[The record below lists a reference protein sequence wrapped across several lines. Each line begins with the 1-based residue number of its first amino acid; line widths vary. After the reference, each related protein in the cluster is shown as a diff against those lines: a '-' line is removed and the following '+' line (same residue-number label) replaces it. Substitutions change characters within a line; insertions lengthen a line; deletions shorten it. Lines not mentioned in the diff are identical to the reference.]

1 MQKYSLSQLFVAM
14 YFVLTVLGGVMPGLC
29 LAEDF
34 MVGTNDVL
42 KISVYDHPD
51 METKVRVNGEG
62 VIQMPLLGQVQ
73 IGGLTISEISNKL
86 TLLLADG
93 YIVSPQVNV
102 FVEEYGSKK
111 GVILGMV
118 QKPGAYDL
126 SGPTTL
132 LELISKAGGL
142 SDKAGNSAIIKRGSA
157 TGEAKNITV
166 DLKALME
173 GDKEYQQILI
183 ESQDTIYISKAGMCY
198 VTGEV
203 EKPDA
208 YKVESSTT
216 VLQAITL
223 ASGFTGKA
231 AKDKVQI
238 VRIVDGNK
246 TVMKNV
252 DLNTLVLTDDVIV
265 VPESFF

>member
-1 MQKYSLSQLFVAM
+1 MYRHHLSRFFIAI
-14 YFVLTVLGGVMPGLC
+14 FLTLAFLC
-29 LAEDF
+29 GATPDLCQAEDF

-62 VIQMPLLGQVQ
+62 VIQVPLLGQVQ

-86 TLLLADG
+86 TTLLADG
-93 YIVSPQVNV
+93 YIVNPQVNV

-126 SGPTTL
+126 NGPTTL
-132 LELISKAGGL
+132 LEFISKAGGL
-142 SDKAGNSAIIKRGSA
+142 SDKAGNSAIIKRGSE
-157 TGEAKNITV
+157 TGDAKNITV

-173 GDKEYQQILI
+173 GNEQYQKILI
-183 ESQDTIYISKAGMCY
+183 EDKDTIYISKAGMCY

-203 EKPDA
+203 AKPDA
-208 YKVESSTT
+208 YKVDPTTT

-238 VRIVDGNK
+238 VRMVDGNK
-246 TVMKNV
+246 TVMKDV
-252 DLNTLVLTDDVIV
+252 DLNIRVLSDDVVV

>member
-1 MQKYSLSQLFVAM
+1 MRNNHLSRIGLAIFLMLVA
-14 YFVLTVLGGVMPGLC
+14 LGSTMAGLC
-29 LAEDF
+29 AAEDF
-34 MVGTNDVL
+34 MVGPNDVL

-86 TLLLADG
+86 TALLADG
-93 YIVSPQVNV
+93 YIINPQVNV

-126 SGPTTL
+126 NGPTTL
-132 LELISKAGGL
+132 LEFISKAGGL
-142 SDKAGNSAIIKRGSA
+142 SDKAGNSAIIKRSSA
-157 TGEAKNITV
+157 KGDAKNITV

-173 GDKEYQQILI
+173 GDEEYQQILI
-183 ESQDTIYISKAGMCY
+183 ENQDTIYISKAGMFY

-203 EKPDA
+203 QKPDA
-208 YKVESSTT
+208 YKVESNTT

-231 AKDKVQI
+231 AKEKVQI
-238 VRIVDGNK
+238 VRIIDGNK

-252 DLNTLVLTDDVIV
+252 DLNTIVQSDDVIV